1 MATQQAAPLRHAGF
15 AFKSYSNNIALF
27 ASLGAFANAAPDL
40 HRLCSGGLPP
50 RFSRS
55 IIRTLTLVREKIDD
69 ETAARCLPVSSSS
82 ANEGLHFFAETEQGK
97 QAAVKLQKT
106 LSAAAA
112 QKITAA
118 LLDVASPTSAAR
130 FFACTAPYASAW
142 FSDPF
147 LGRPMRDEAHGAA
160 CKLRLNQPI
169 SSLTT
174 CHCGASLELDPW
186 HILSHKGGGEAGRR
200 HDEIVDRLVDA
211 VQRAGGQAWSEP
223 RQDFWQD
230 RRRTDIFAVLGP
242 KVFTLKFG

>member
-1 MATQQAAPLRHAGF
+1 MLWSFLTIKFKRRPDCRQGSPTRMILWLPSRRLPCGTLV

-82 ANEGLHFFAETEQGK
+82 ANECLHFFAETEQGK

-130 FFACTAPYASAW
+130 FFACS
-142 FSDPF
+142 
-147 LGRPMRDEAHGAA
+147 L
-160 CKLRLNQPI
+160 CKCLALR
-169 SSLTT
+169 SLPRSTN
-174 CHCGASLELDPW
+174 A
-186 HILSHKGGGEAGRR
+186 RR
-200 HDEIVDRLVDA
+200 
-211 VQRAGGQAWSEP
+211 GT
-223 RQDFWQD
+223 
-230 RRRTDIFAVLGP
+230 RRCL
-242 KVFTLKFG
+242 